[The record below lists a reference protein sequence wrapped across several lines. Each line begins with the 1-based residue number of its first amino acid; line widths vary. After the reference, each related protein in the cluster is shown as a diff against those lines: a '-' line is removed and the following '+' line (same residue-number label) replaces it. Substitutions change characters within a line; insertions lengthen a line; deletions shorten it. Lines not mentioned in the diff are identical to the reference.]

1 MPYAIEGVA
10 QLARRHPD
18 KSINFIFVGDI
29 TARKDFIIKTF
40 QDIDNVQ
47 ITALGDLVPIPRILF
62 SKIDVVCA
70 MAGSANRATP
80 EGVYVIVGN
89 ANHPEKT
96 AGVLNYDTNDATY
109 GEVKYTWAEAFENVL
124 VERFYDDK
132 EIELPKIQPVE
143 WYYNNF
149 WTVIKNAAPEKEYYV
164 ERLSRE
170 RIRDWTAIFPFGT
183 IARGAR
189 IILFGANEIMKDY
202 RRQIK
207 SQNDS
212 TFEFGE
218 GYIRQF
224 NQSQAYCTIVAT
236 VDEHPEEFDNSV
248 VGIERLLQK
257 DYDAIILCVFP

>member
-1 MPYAIEGVA
+1 MDPVQDVDFPIIDKIQKLDWNICHIGRIVKDFVPYAIEGVA

-29 TARKDFIIKTF
+29 TPRKDFIIKTF
-40 QDIDNVQ
+40 QDVNNVQ

-70 MAGSANRATP
+70 MAGSASYVVP
-80 EGVYVIVGN
+80 EGAYVIVGN

-96 AGVLNYDTNDATY
+96 PGVFGYDTRSTVY

-132 EIELPKIQPVE
+132 EIKISQIPPAEL
-143 WYYNNF
+143 YYKNF
-149 WTVIKNAAPEKEYYV
+149 WIVLENAAPTKEYYV
-164 ERLSRE
+164 QRLSRE

-189 IILFGANEIMKDY
+189 IILFGAN
-202 RRQIK
+202 
-207 SQNDS
+207 
-212 TFEFGE
+212 
-218 GYIRQF
+218 
-224 NQSQAYCTIVAT
+224 
-236 VDEHPEEFDNSV
+236 
-248 VGIERLLQK
+248 
-257 DYDAIILCVFP
+257 